1 MDKQGTRFFIVASIS
16 GLVAASAFALE
27 GWRDAGAASVKTAPA
42 TKAAVVYEAWL
53 DAGVGKES
61 AFRGAAAL
69 MARRAEG
76 ELMVARW
83 KSDKL
88 AAQPDAPFEG
98 WEFRFADAGG
108 AIRGITE
115 YEIVGGGSRP
125 AATYGMLR
133 GEGLVVLSRRDLG
146 GASLAQP
153 FATVRRVGEGYEV
166 TAAVYR
172 STYRRLANGGLGIRR
187 EVYGSTRGEEYLPG
201 GSATLTEGGATDRRG
216 FFDPAPTEAAR
227 TWVERKPE
235 DPQGVLDRMYW
246 YEKIEDDSVALAI
259 GEVEP
264 VASLRVEGLASL
276 TSGPEGLENLAI
288 ADTVLGLDRRMT
300 PVLALAWLGLV
311 PPKEP

>member
-1 MDKQGTRFFIVASIS
+1 MNKQVTRMLLVVALL
-16 GLVAASAFALE
+16 GLFAATVFALE
-27 GWRDAGAASVKTAPA
+27 GWRDAGAASMRAAPDSRA
-42 TKAAVVYEAWL
+42 EAVYEAWL
-53 DAGVGKES
+53 DAGVGKDL
-61 AFRGAAAL
+61 AFGQAAAL

-108 AIRGITE
+108 AIKGVTE

-153 FATVRRVGEGYEV
+153 FATVRRVEGGYEV

-172 STYRRLANGGLGIRR
+172 STYRRLPGGGLGIRR
-187 EVYGSTRGEEYLPG
+187 EVYGSTRGEDYLPG
-201 GSATLTEGGATDRRG
+201 GSATLTEGGATERRG

-235 DPQGVLDRMYW
+235 DPRGILDRMYW

-259 GEVEP
+259 GDVEP
-264 VASLRVEGLASL
+264 VASLRVEGLAAL

-300 PVLALAWLGLV
+300 PVLALAWMGIV
-311 PPKEP
+311 PPKGR